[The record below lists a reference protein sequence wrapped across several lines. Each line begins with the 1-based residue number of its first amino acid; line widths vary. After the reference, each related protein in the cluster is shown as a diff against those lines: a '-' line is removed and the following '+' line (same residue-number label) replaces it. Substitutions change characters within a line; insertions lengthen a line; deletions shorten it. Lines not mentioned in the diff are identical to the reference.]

1 MTEPTESH
9 GNWLVQPNVPEKEVM
24 AYAESFVFATLGGK
38 KSGKTRDSRK
48 SY

>member
-9 GNWLVQPNVPEKEVM
+9 GNWLVQPNVLEKEVM
-24 AYAESFVFATLGGK
+24 AHTESFVSATLGGK